1 MDNRCFWHNI
11 CMGTNVQKA
20 AYRCGRTHLSFV
32 DIFGHLNSEIEY
44 IYMYIID
51 WTYIPVKPE
60 CTELN
65 INMDL
70 KKVLILTR
78 EAHGTANTRMVRSN
92 RITNRP

>member
-1 MDNRCFWHNI
+1 MFLAQYLYGNQRTKGRLSMWANAFII
-11 CMGTNVQKA
+11 CG
-20 AYRCGRTHLSFV
+20 F
-32 DIFGHLNSEIEY
+32 FGHLNSEIEY

-70 KKVLILTR
+70 KKVLLLTR